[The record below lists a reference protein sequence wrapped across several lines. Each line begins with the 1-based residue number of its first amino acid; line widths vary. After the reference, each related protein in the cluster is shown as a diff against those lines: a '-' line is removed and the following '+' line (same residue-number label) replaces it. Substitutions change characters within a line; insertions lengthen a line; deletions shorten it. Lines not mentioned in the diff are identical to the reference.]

1 MGMDI
6 RAEYAAGR
14 RDFRNEDLS
23 GAVLRGANLSEA
35 DLSGANLRG
44 TCLDG
49 AILTDTC
56 LDPAAQ
62 HTPPTDAELSAAGLD
77 YEGDYVYGWRTS
89 TSKYCGNTEYIVGQ
103 EYTSHAFSTDSGTE
117 CHPGL
122 YLAGRGWLRENG
134 YSCDVRVACRRRD
147 LLKAGDKF
155 RCRSFRV
162 VGDAQARF
170 AALGRGLARPSTY
183 GA

>member
-23 GAVLRGANLSEA
+23 GAVLRGA
-35 DLSGANLRG
+35 
-44 TCLDG
+44 
-49 AILTDTC
+49 
-56 LDPAAQ
+56 
-62 HTPPTDAELSAAGLD
+62 
-77 YEGDYVYGWRTS
+77 
-89 TSKYCGNTEYIVGQ
+89 
-103 EYTSHAFSTDSGTE
+103 
-117 CHPGL
+117 GL
-122 YLAGRGWLRENG
+122 YLSGRGWLRENG

-162 VGDAQARF
+162 VG
-170 AALGRGLARPSTY
+170 AA
-183 GA
+183 